1 MSSPLPELV
10 FLSGPQAGE
19 HALVTDRLTI
29 AGRSPEAQ
37 IQLEEESVSRKQ
49 LQFELTR
56 EGWIV
61 ENLSSHGT
69 RINGKRYKSGKKIL
83 LDTGDILAV
92 GNDTQMFFVAPGDD
106 PRQAMAE
113 AGVSIQKEPLVPEP
127 DEVPSEVLEEDAEPP
142 EPQPKQT
149 REDRKQDAEE
159 SSENKTRKYILFGV
173 LYGVG
178 LVVLLA
184 VILLRPSAEEVEQSN
199 RPDRLTQM
207 DVNTT
212 IEGPLRTKAQIP
224 KDRLAA
230 EKMLEQA
237 RRMYRERDRAG
248 NLYRAVK
255 FYKLHLAH
263 SGTAFAEVEDDRQF
277 TRAKDKLKTDLWNM
291 YKAAFIAMESRQW
304 NEAIGVLQELR
315 DMMIGVK
322 EDPFPQES
330 NVIYDNIMKQ
340 LGYAK
345 RMRLQSKKAS

>member
-1 MSSPLPELV
+1 LV

-29 AGRSPEAQ
+29 AGRSPDAQ
-37 IQLEEESVSRKQ
+37 IRLEEESVSRKQ

-83 LDTGDILAV
+83 LDTGDILGV

-127 DEVPSEVLEEDAEPP
+127 EPEDLPSDVLEEDAEPP
-142 EPQPKQT
+142 EPQPKST
-149 REDRKQDAEE
+149 RKDRKKEAEE

-199 RPDRLTQM
+199 RPDRLTQI
-207 DVNTT
+207 DINTT
-212 IEGPLRTKAQIP
+212 IEGALQTRMQIP
-224 KDRLAA
+224 RDRLAA

-277 TRAKDKLKTDLWNM
+277 TRAKDKLKTELWNK

-304 NEAIGVLQELR
+304 SEAIAILQELR

-322 EDPFPQES
+322 EDPFPQED

-345 RMRLQSKKAS
+345 RMRLKAKKAS